1 MDNRKPILVENNF
14 SPLVIPYIQN
24 EQHTRS
30 SIQHGFLPINED
42 NIIHLWRPPNI
53 LISYYTRSRLQSVRK
68 LVRSFIHPPSLS
80 SSYKWVYASLR
91 TCFYF
96 LFVVAPIVVVVV
108 LLFPYTQYERSE
120 YIKWGI
126 NLHRNFYY
134 LNGIVASLFQHV
146 VDSDKLFASSIS
158 PKWRFHFQKFSFITM
173 FSQKLTSLSVCEVF
187 WSSSLTTESCKDET
201 NNY

>member
-1 MDNRKPILVENNF
+1 MKTTSSISGALPTYSYRITPALVYNLCVSSF
-14 SPLVIPYIQN
+14 V
-24 EQHTRS
+24 RS
-30 SIQHGFLPINED
+30 SIH
-42 NIIHLWRPPNI
+42 
-53 LISYYTRSRLQSVRK
+53 
-68 LVRSFIHPPSLS
+68 PSLS

-126 NLHRNFYY
+126 NLHRNFYF

-146 VDSDKLFASSIS
+146 VDSDKWFASSIS
-158 PKWRFHFQKFSFITM
+158 PKWRFHSRSDKSTSKKDRKIALKYFKFS
-173 FSQKLTSLSVCEVF
+173 Q
-187 WSSSLTTESCKDET
+187 
-201 NNY
+201 NNTQ